1 MSTDTKRPARLRGLR
16 ALIVVVLVLLAA
28 QGWFG
33 DTVSIFITPSG
44 GTTPPPDT
52 PGGLIQALQG
62 MKTPIFPMWHA
73 FQGLA
78 LALLAVIVL
87 VLAFAWTRSR
97 GVRVWAVVG
106 LLSML
111 SAALGGYLF
120 VRSGFADGASSAQM
134 GGSFIAAFT
143 SYFLVLYYTK

>member
-1 MSTDTKRPARLRGLR
+1 MSTETKRPARLRALR
-16 ALIVVVLVLLAA
+16 ALIVVVLVVLAA
-28 QGWFG
+28 QGWSG
-33 DTVSIFITPSG
+33 DTVNIFITPSG

-52 PGGLIQALQG
+52 PGGMIQALQG
-62 MKTPIFPMWHA
+62 LETPFFAMWHA

-78 LALLAVIVL
+78 LVLLAVFVL
-87 VLAFAWTRSR
+87 VLAFAWSRSR
-97 GVRVWAVVG
+97 GVRAWAVVG
-106 LLSML
+106 LLSVL

-134 GGSFIAAFT
+134 GGSYIGALA